1 MSVSSSVISFE
12 HGKVLNEFI
21 NCGELFVK
29 ESEEI
34 GAEYAMVAKIIVECL
49 LRRSELDLSDPQHP
63 FNVYA
68 TEHPSRNIRQL
79 ANTIMDKVQGNAR
92 ERSAVVS
99 FFAGGG
105 ANRDMLMDLLESY
118 YEFADSVTEGSS
130 DGESCD
136 DDDDDDDSS
145 SETSYENN
153 PNYD

>member
-29 ESEEI
+29 EAADLGSE
-34 GAEYAMVAKIIVECL
+34 YTMVAKVIVECL
-49 LRRSELDLSDPQHP
+49 LRRTELDLTDPAHP

-99 FFAGGG
+99 FFASGG

-118 YEFADSVTEGSS
+118 YEFADSVTEGSC
-130 DGESCD
+130 DGDSC
-136 DDDDDDDSS
+136 DDDSS
-145 SETSYENN
+145 SETSYDNN